1 MEYNNPAPPP
11 QNKNE
16 KGAALITTLLLS
28 TMLLAVGGVLIL
40 TSTATVTTSIDSTA
54 EMQAFYAAESGLQA
68 ATTALRGNLSARAP
82 LDPDTTTINFTKA
95 VDPANSNLPTDTLGS
110 ARLSAWLPY
119 SYTNGIADWRVPL
132 TPANPAAYNP
142 QADIAYSVSV
152 SRLPG
157 DTANPPIRLL
167 LRSRGYGPKGAIK
180 QLEAVIMDP
189 AFDFRVPASILFR
202 GATNEQLVS
211 FLLGPSNAKTL
222 TGHDNAATGTIVPV
236 FGLTKEED
244 QIVVDGAI
252 SSDGTV
258 VNPKTQL
265 LTASDLPWWL
275 NSPSDT
281 TLLLNELEIMANDR
295 SRYFTTTTSDFGT
308 EANPKFTFVNGDA
321 SIGPNGLGAG
331 LLVVKGTLTLN
342 GNFNF
347 FGLILVLGNGNVQR
361 TGGGS
366 GVVTGAMVVARIT
379 SGQPFLAP
387 TFDSTG
393 GGNLS
398 VIYDSNWVR
407 KSLDS
412 GGPRIVNVREF

>member
-1 MEYNNPAPPP
+1 
-11 QNKNE
+11 
-16 KGAALITTLLLS
+16 
-28 TMLLAVGGVLIL
+28 
-40 TSTATVTTSIDSTA
+40 
-54 EMQAFYAAESGLQA
+54 
-68 ATTALRGNLSARAP
+68 
-82 LDPDTTTINFTKA
+82 
-95 VDPANSNLPTDTLGS
+95 
-110 ARLSAWLPY
+110 
-119 SYTNGIADWRVPL
+119 
-132 TPANPAAYNP
+132 
-142 QADIAYSVSV
+142 
-152 SRLPG
+152 
-157 DTANPPIRLL
+157 
-167 LRSRGYGPKGAIK
+167 
-180 QLEAVIMDP
+180 MDP

-202 GATNEQLVS
+202 GSTNGQIAT

-222 TGHDNAATGTIVPV
+222 TGHDNAGTGNIVPV

-244 QIVVDGAI
+244 QIVVDAAI

-275 NSPSDT
+275 NSPPNTIS
-281 TLLLNELEIMANDR
+281 LLDELEIMAKDR
-295 SRYFTTTTSDFGT
+295 SRYFTTTTTDIGT

-321 SIGPNGLGAG
+321 SIGPNAEGAG

-347 FGLILVLGNGNVQR
+347 FGLILVLGNGNVLR

-366 GVVTGAMVVARIT
+366 GIVTGAMVVAHIT

-387 TFDSTG
+387 LFDSTG

-412 GGPRIVNVREF
+412 GGPHIVDVREF